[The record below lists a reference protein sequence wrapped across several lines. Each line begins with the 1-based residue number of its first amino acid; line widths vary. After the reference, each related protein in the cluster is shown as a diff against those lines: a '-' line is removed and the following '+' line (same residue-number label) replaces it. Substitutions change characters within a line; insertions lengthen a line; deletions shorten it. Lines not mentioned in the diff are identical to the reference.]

1 MAEQVPLQA
10 FVAAFQDEE
19 GASRALEQ
27 LRRTD
32 DDLVGIRQAA
42 VLVRNADGKLR
53 IEEAHHTGRGLVVG
67 GVAGAVIGLLTGPVG
82 WATAGGAAV
91 GALASRL
98 RDSGFPDEKLKR
110 IGDALTPGT
119 SALIA
124 IVELRWV
131 KTLEDQVKAAGS
143 TYVTEAVRAEVAAQ
157 LEEETRADA
166 S

>member
-10 FVAAFQDEE
+10 FVAAFEDEN
-19 GASRALEQ
+19 GASRALKQ

-32 DDLVGIRQAA
+32 DDLVGVRQAA
-42 VLVRNADGKLR
+42 VLVRATDGKLEIR
-53 IEEAHHTGRGLVVG
+53 ESHHTGRGLVIG
-67 GVAGAVIGLLTGPVG
+67 GAAGAVIGLLTGPVG
-82 WATAGGAAV
+82 WAAAGGAAL
-91 GALASRL
+91 GALAGRL
-98 RDSGFPDEKLKR
+98 RDAGFPDEKLKR

-131 KTLEDQVKAAGS
+131 KTLEDQVRAAGS
-143 TYVTEAVRAEVAAQ
+143 TYATEAVRAEVAAQ
-157 LEEETRADA
+157 LEEETRADV